1 MRIVQVLTRPQRRGA
16 EIFALQLCERL
27 LQFGH
32 DVTVISLF
40 KGEQGLKFSGNWIRL
55 DLERKR
61 KIDLAGFRIL
71 AKALKRIGPDL
82 VQANASETLRM
93 TVGARQF
100 FGGNY
105 RVVYRNANQISQFI
119 HNPIQKLYNK
129 VLLNQVDAILSVS
142 ESSKTDLEKTFGF
155 KKKIEAIPIG
165 IEPEEIQAG
174 LGVSTGF
181 SFSVPYLLSMGAWV
195 PEKNHRQLIQL
206 FADSLHPVHRDLH
219 LVVMGAGKLEAE
231 LSQLVKELNME
242 SKIHLIPAQSNPF
255 PILKKAQALLL
266 PSKIEGLPGVILE
279 AMYCRVPVIAY
290 GVGGI
295 PEVLVT
301 HQTGWCI
308 PPMDQKGFIAAIE
321 EVLSMDSRK
330 KEGIL
335 SNAFELVSS
344 NFTLEKVAR
353 QFEDFYKRLLN
364 SPLK

>member
-1 MRIVQVLTRPQRRGA
+1 MRIVQVITRPQRRGA
-16 EIFALQLCERL
+16 EIFAFQLSERL
-27 LQFGH
+27 LQLGH

-40 KGEQGLKFSGNWIRL
+40 KGEEGLKFSGDWIRL

-61 KIDLAGFRIL
+61 KIDLSGFRIL
-71 AKALKRIGPDL
+71 AKALDKIGPEL

-105 RVVYRNANQISQFI
+105 RLVYRNANQISQFI

-129 VLLNQVDAILSVS
+129 ILLNQVDAILSVS
-142 ESSKTDLEKTFGF
+142 ESSKTDLVKTFGF

-165 IEPEEIQAG
+165 IEPEEIQASLG
-174 LGVSTGF
+174 LPSGF
-181 SFSVPYLLSMGAWV
+181 SLSFQYLLNMGAWV
-195 PEKNHRQLIQL
+195 PEKNHRELIRL
-206 FADSLHPVHRDLH
+206 FADKLHPVQKDLH

-231 LSQLVKELNME
+231 LSQLVKDLKMDSNV
-242 SKIHLIPAQSNPF
+242 HLIPAQSNPF
-255 PILKKAQALLL
+255 TILQKAKALLL

-279 AMYCRVPVIAY
+279 AMYCRIPVIAY

-308 PPMDQKGFIAAIE
+308 PPANQNAFISGIE
-321 EVLSMDSRK
+321 EVLSMDTQK
-330 KEGIL
+330 KESII
-335 SNAFELVSS
+335 SNAYELVSK

-353 QFEDFYKRLLN
+353 QFEDFYKKLLN